1 MAILKAGINILTRTQ
16 QKERKKWNTRKS
28 EGERICRLLDSHL
41 GSNKAKG
48 AKKKKE
54 SKPPKHCFFLCVCA
68 CVCLMLSSYIYTG
81 SPLLL
86 QKADKLP
93 YEEEREKNIKE
104 RAAFIGRGHRQR
116 LRIFAA
122 AQCFVGSEFPYRII
136 SSLSITVPS

>member
-93 YEEEREKNIKE
+93 YEEEREKYKGARSIY
-104 RAAFIGRGHRQR
+104 RQR
-116 LRIFAA
+116 PSTTSAHF
-122 AQCFVGSEFPYRII
+122 CCC
-136 SSLSITVPS
+136 TVFRRA